1 MLNSRTSPGAQTAA
15 QTDLDALAVTVGLKA
30 NQSDVASLSTALGTK
45 ASQTDHDLLDTAFA
59 TQSSLLSLTT
69 LLLGAKASQTDLT
82 NLTTSVA
89 NHVSLIANPFSSNP
103 PPCFYR
109 VWYKRFASAM
119 PPNNHAQSELASA
132 ERTGSISGTAS
143 TAAVH
148 DTSFGFSLP
157 FALTP
162 AAVSVATSVDQ
173 GDTVVSFTEQFT
185 STVGAPTNIPGYN
198 AMNGVACFEGEID
211 LAHSQWPT
219 AVRNGSAYM
228 LAFRVKFDEAGHLN
242 VNGERVFTI
251 GDASGISAGARQFY
265 VVSHTPKVQFRGIF
279 SNNQVGTEGG
289 NANNDQT
296 WKMEMKVVVVSVL
309 A

>member
-1 MLNSRTSPGAQTAA
+1 MLNSRASPGAQTAA

-89 NHVSLIANPFSSNP
+89 NHVSLIANPFSSSP

-119 PPNNHAQSELASA
+119 PPNNHAESELASA

-143 TAAVH
+143 TVAVH
-148 DTSFGFSLP
+148 D
-157 FALTP
+157 A
-162 AAVSVATSVDQ
+162 
-173 GDTVVSFTEQFT
+173 SFTDYRAEAKPPRREWNQ
-185 STVGAPTNIPGYN
+185 GA
-198 AMNGVACFEGEID
+198 VA
-211 LAHSQWPT
+211 
-219 AVRNGSAYM
+219 
-228 LAFRVKFDEAGHLN
+228 
-242 VNGERVFTI
+242 
-251 GDASGISAGARQFY
+251 SAGARG
-265 VVSHTPKVQFRGIF
+265 SGAGGARGAA
-279 SNNQVGTEGG
+279 SDSGT
-289 NANNDQT
+289 AAT
-296 WKMEMKVVVVSVL
+296 R
-309 A
+309 